1 MSEAIKITNLS
12 KKFRKY
18 HEKRSNIKYM
28 ALDLFK
34 GKRSSR
40 YKDFYAL
47 ENINMSIKEGET
59 VGIIGENGS
68 GKSTLLKLVAR
79 ILFPDKGEIK
89 TRGTIAT
96 LIELGAGFH
105 SELSGRENIY
115 VNASLLGFKKK
126 EIDEKIE
133 EIIDFS
139 GLANFIDNPIK
150 TYSSGMYLRLGF
162 SIAINVDPN
171 ILLIDEILA
180 VGDENFQSKCY
191 ERIGEF
197 RDKGK
202 TILLVSHDLSVIE
215 RMCDRVFL
223 IDNGKQFYR
232 EDPMDV
238 ISEYHRMLF
247 RKRKQALRFDQDEI
261 TEEESEEKR
270 KIAETPF
277 NRWGSREAEITD
289 VKFFDDRDN
298 ETYSF
303 KCGDFLKIRFDYTAK
318 KKIKNPIFGI
328 AFYRENGILLTGPN
342 TGTGDCDID
351 WIEGEGSIEYTIDSL
366 PFLPGS
372 YLFSVSI
379 YDDSLRHAYDHLEK
393 CLIFNVVESRKVKE
407 KFGTFYIP
415 SEWKHFQK
423 GRLE

>member
-1 MSEAIKITNLS
+1 MSEAIRINHLS
-12 KKFRKY
+12 KKFRRY
-18 HEKRSNIKYM
+18 HEKKSNIKYA

-34 GKRSSR
+34 PKGSSR
-40 YKDFYAL
+40 YEDFYAL
-47 ENINMSIKEGET
+47 KNINMSIREGET

-79 ILFPDKGEIK
+79 ILFPDEGQIITK
-89 TRGTIAT
+89 GTIAT

-162 SIAINVDPN
+162 SIAINVNPD

-197 RDKGK
+197 KDKGK

-232 EDPMDV
+232 EDPVDV

-247 RKRKQALRFDQDEI
+247 RKRRYALRFNQDEMNK
-261 TEEESEEKR
+261 EESGEK
-270 KIAETPF
+270 KLAETEF
-277 NRWGSREAEITD
+277 HRWGSREAEITA
-289 VKFFDDRDN
+289 VKFFDEKGK

-303 KCGDFLKIRFDYTAK
+303 KTGDFLKIRIDYKAK
-318 KKIKNPIFGI
+318 KRIEKPIFGI
-328 AFYRENGILLTGPN
+328 AFYKENGIHLTGPN
-342 TGTGDCDID
+342 TGTGGCDID
-351 WIEGEGSIEYTIDSL
+351 WIEGEGSVEYTVDSL

-372 YLFSVSI
+372 YMFSVSV

-415 SEWKHFQK
+415 SQWKHYPK
-423 GRLE
+423 SKPE